1 MNGSV
6 SGMMETPAKT
16 NEQSTGN
23 SMPYGLQL
31 MMMMTQASEPV
42 PIGSQ
47 CSMCT
52 SRLNRPFVWN
62 AVIPRLVNFGL
73 QTHEIHTPQNF
84 LKMIRV
90 KNRE

>member
-62 AVIPRLVNFGL
+62 AVDRTFNMVQ
-73 QTHEIHTPQNF
+73 QTYTAFPD
-84 LKMIRV
+84 L
-90 KNRE
+90 